1 MWDLINYL
9 KVTFSHL
16 SQLPTVVREAIH
28 FASCIHISKS
38 MEQLLCGT
46 TVRKLN
52 MAGIA
57 NFKRN
62 LDALLDYIGSIE
74 IQQLKECF
82 LALTQLLELLL
93 SGQADKFLDP
103 QQRCVQSV
111 SSICEVL
118 CCYFISLAFF
128 FYGTTRREAGKFSHL
143 SVESV
148 SSVLEK
154 VKDVKSSRLWGT
166 SSSSQGAQ
174 KKTSLLGSV
183 VKTLRK

>member
-16 SQLPTVVREAIH
+16 TQLPTVVREAIH

-103 QQRCVQSV
+103 QQRCV
-111 SSICEVL
+111 
-118 CCYFISLAFF
+118 
-128 FYGTTRREAGKFSHL
+128 L
-143 SVESV
+143 SC
-148 SSVLEK
+148 
-154 VKDVKSSRLWGT
+154 
-166 SSSSQGAQ
+166 
-174 KKTSLLGSV
+174 
-183 VKTLRK
+183 